1 MLYYYSPKTC
11 RSKIKIV
18 GYELFIEYRPRLKT
32 FDLIFY
38 PRLGK
43 TYGASQY
50 YDKFNCRHKDFIA
63 FMACIIKASED
74 DAESANG
81 SFYAFVRQRC
91 SELILNEAMANA
103 ECPAQ
108 GSAICD

>member
-1 MLYYYSPKTC
+1 MKYYYSPRTS
-11 RSKIKIV
+11 RSKIRV
-18 GYELFIEYRPRLKT
+18 FGYELFIEYRPRLKT

-38 PRLGK
+38 PKLGQ

-50 YDKFNCRHKDFIA
+50 YDKFNCRHQDFTA
-63 FMACIIKASED
+63 LMACIIKACED
-74 DAESANG
+74 YTGSVNG

-91 SELILNEAMANA
+91 AELILLEAIAKA
-103 ECPAQ
+103 ETPAQ